1 MQQFSA
7 LHPAAVLEPG
17 KAASD
22 NNILTG
28 AGGGDYFS
36 VTEGKMLFGAK
47 KKKTMLTLCGKSR
60 RFEGEKIPS

>member
-17 KAASD
+17 NVASD

-28 AGGGDYFS
+28 AGGGDCFS
-36 VTEGKMLFGAK
+36 VTEGKLLFGAK
-47 KKKTMLTLCGKSR
+47 KNDVNPLWKKQ
-60 RFEGEKIPS
+60 EI